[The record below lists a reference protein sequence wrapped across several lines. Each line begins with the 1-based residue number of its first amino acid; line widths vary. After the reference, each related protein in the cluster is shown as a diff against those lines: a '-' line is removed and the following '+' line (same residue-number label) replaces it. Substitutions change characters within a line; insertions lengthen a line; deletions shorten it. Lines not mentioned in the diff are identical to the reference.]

1 MAKWFIMNF
10 KDILL
15 IDPFKNLLNVYR
27 MFLERERYL
36 VDTASNLKEASQK
49 LSLDHYAVMITEF
62 LPPFEET
69 FQMLHWVKEHSP
81 ETYIIIVTNATVDE
95 KAYEKLF
102 NTGVDDLILKP
113 YSPEKILVHVKKGFR
128 NRDLIIKLQELEK
141 ESFIDPIARQVQQ
154 PIFNPPYF
162 RRYLRQELKRAKRHR
177 HSLSLL
183 LMEIPDKAVAD
194 DPEKSFYIELIKILR
209 DNTREEDIVGRGNG
223 GYGILLPE
231 TDEAGS
237 QALVKRLLQLIQNHP
252 PFQREKGLGSIA
264 KTLYF
269 QAFTYP
275 EKFLLPK
282 PLRSILEEISKQYIP
297 P

>member
-1 MAKWFIMNF
+1 MNF

-36 VDTASNLKEASQK
+36 VDTASNLREASQK

-62 LPPFEET
+62 LPPFGET

-95 KAYEKLF
+95 KTYEKLF
-102 NTGVDDLILKP
+102 DTGVDDLILKP

-128 NRDLIIKLQELEK
+128 NRDLIIRIQELEK
-141 ESFIDPIARQVQQ
+141 ESLIDPIARQVQQ
-154 PIFNPPYF
+154 PIFNPPHF

-183 LMEIPDKAVAD
+183 LVEIPGKAVVD
-194 DPEKSFYIELIKILR
+194 EPGENFYIELIKILR
-209 DNTREEDIVGRGNG
+209 NNTREEDIVGRGNG
-223 GYGILLPE
+223 GFGILLPE

-237 QALVKRLLQLIQNHP
+237 QALVKRLHQLIQRHP
-252 PFQREKGLGSIA
+252 PFQREERLRSLV
-264 KTLYF
+264 KTISF
-269 QAFTYP
+269 QPFTYP
-275 EKFLLPK
+275 EKFSIPES
-282 PLRSILEEISKQYIP
+282 LRPVLEGISL
-297 P
+297 

>member
-1 MAKWFIMNF
+1 MSF

-36 VDTASNLKEASQK
+36 VDTASNLREASQK

-62 LPPFEET
+62 LPPFDES

-95 KAYEKLF
+95 KTYEKLF

-113 YSPEKILVHVKKGFR
+113 YSPGKILVHVKKGFR
-128 NRDLIIKLQELEK
+128 NRDLIIRMQELEK
-141 ESFIDPIARQVQQ
+141 ESLIDPVGRQVQQ
-154 PIFNPPYF
+154 PIFNPLYF
-162 RRYLRQELKRAKRHR
+162 RKYLRQELKRAKRHR

-183 LMEIPDKAVAD
+183 LMEIPDKAVVD
-194 DPEKSFYIELIKILR
+194 DLSENFYIELIKILR
-209 DNTREEDIVGRGNG
+209 NNTREEDIVGRGNG
-223 GYGILLPE
+223 GFGILLPE

-237 QALVKRLLQLIQNHP
+237 EALVKRLLQLIQDHP
-252 PFQREKGLGSIA
+252 PFQREKGLESIA

-275 EKFLLPK
+275 DKFLLPE
-282 PLRSILEEISKQYIP
+282 PLRAILGEISEQYP
-297 P
+297 PS